1 LHHTERRC
9 ITKRYLLFD
18 SGCSLCTEVARRVEE
33 AAGGWLEARSLRD
46 PEMRAL
52 LDRARPG
59 WKWEPTLV
67 EVAGDEVRVYQ
78 GLGMRVRMV
87 RGLGIKK
94 TLLIIK
100 VVNKPMNT
108 QGFDASRRWFLS
120 RTSGFLMLLLFGRA
134 EFGQI
139 TYVHPNSYEQ
149 GISKIELLSGQE
161 ISHLLDRA
169 RAHSGFIELKRHL
182 QERGFMPSQP
192 IGAHIMLENGLQIK
206 GVVTPYSRGRQNI
219 LLVW

>member
-1 LHHTERRC
+1 
-9 ITKRYLLFD
+9 
-18 SGCSLCTEVARRVEE
+18 VEE